1 MPPVTATTEEKKD
14 AGETVPSKPTIG
26 IIYPPPEVRNI
37 VDKTASFVARNGPEF
52 QTRIRQNEQ
61 NNPKFNFLNTGDPYH
76 AYYQHKVKEFK
87 ENEGKVQEPVIQ
99 PLMSIQTSKIK
110 PPVAAPQV
118 TVIEPEVPTE
128 PPPEYEF
135 LADPPSISSLDL
147 DIVKLTA
154 QFVARNGR
162 QFLTNLMNREQRN
175 YQFDFL
181 RPQHSLFNYFTKLVE
196 QYTKVLIPPG
206 NIKERL
212 REKTEDPFK
221 IMENVNYR
229 VRWARHREQEKQK
242 VEDEKEK
249 ERVSFAQIDW
259 HDFVVVE
266 TVEFKES
273 ETGNLPP
280 PVTLEQL
287 GARILAQ
294 ERAGT
299 GKDDSVEEGKEK
311 DEEYDMMDIEMED
324 EDETQAPP
332 PPKESLKDNRPPSP
346 PRPQEPPPPQPP
358 LPPMAPGT
366 NIQIRKDYNPKQAK
380 AQAAVAP
387 PDNYLISPITGE
399 RVPPH
404 EFEEHM
410 KISLL
415 DPKWK
420 EQRDRFEAERK
431 QHESVFASGS
441 SMESNL
447 KHIAQRRTDIFGAGD
462 VETFIGQKIG
472 EEDVKQPEKV
482 TWDGHTA
489 SISATAQKA
498 AAGISLEEQI
508 EQIHKQIGMVPDKEK
523 EAIGPKPSSNNP
535 PPPPPNIQPPR
546 HPPPNQP
553 VSRPPPPP
561 IFPPMPPNMP
571 RMPPG
576 EQRNAPPPPQ
586 MLRPPVPPPQ
596 RFMGMPPPMQ
606 PPPFIR
612 PDVQAAPP
620 VIAPDEPA
628 AKKAKVDAGPE
639 ANLMPEKVF
648 LQNHKGSVKFQVQV
662 PDIPDKTEWKCQGQK
677 IFLTLPWTDP
687 VSVIKAK
694 LHEEIG
700 MPAGKQKLQLES
712 MFIKDS
718 NTLAY
723 YNVLPTSVVQLQ
735 VKERGGRKK

>member
-1 MPPVTATTEEKKD
+1 MPPVSATTEENKD
-14 AGETVPSKPTIG
+14 GSEPAPSKPTIG

-87 ENEGKVQEPVIQ
+87 ENEGKIPEPVIQ
-99 PLMSIQTSKIK
+99 PLMSIPTTKIK
-110 PPVAAPQV
+110 PAVTGPQMTIV
-118 TVIEPEVPTE
+118 EPEVPTE

-212 REKTEDPFK
+212 KEKTEDPFK
-221 IMENVNYR
+221 ILENVNYR

-266 TVEFKES
+266 TVEFKDNEM
-273 ETGNLPP
+273 GNLPP

-287 GARILAQ
+287 GARILDQ
-294 ERAGT
+294 ERSGT
-299 GKDDSVEEGKEK
+299 DKGKDMEGETKGKDD
-311 DEEYDMMDIEMED
+311 EYDMMDIEMED
-324 EDETQAPP
+324 EDESQPPP
-332 PPKESLKDNRPPSP
+332 PPKDTQRDNRPPSP

-366 NIQIRKDYNPKQAK
+366 NIQIRKDYNPKQVRAPGT
-380 AQAAVAP
+380 VP

-399 RVPPH
+399 RVPPQ
-404 EFEEHM
+404 EFDEHM

-420 EQRDRFEAERK
+420 EQRDRFEAEKK
-431 QHESVFASGS
+431 QQETVFASGS

-447 KHIAQRRTDIFGAGD
+447 KHIAERRTDIFGKGD
-462 VETFIGQKIG
+462 VETFIGQKFG

-523 EAIGPKPSSNNP
+523 EAIGPKPSNNP
-535 PPPPPNIQPPR
+535 PPPPPHMQLPR
-546 HPPPNQP
+546 PPPLNQ
-553 VSRPPPPP
+553 SLARPPPPP
-561 IFPPMPPNMP
+561 GFPSMPNMP
-571 RMPPG
+571 RMPPL
-576 EQRNAPPPPQ
+576 EQRNQPPPPQ
-586 MLRPPVPPPQ
+586 MMRPPVPPPQ
-596 RFMGMPPPMQ
+596 RFMGIPPPMQ

-620 VIAPDEPA
+620 VIQPDEPA
-628 AKKAKVDAGPE
+628 AKKSKVDAGPE
-639 ANLMPEKVF
+639 ANLIPENIF
-648 LQNHKGSVKFQVQV
+648 LQKHQGSVRFQVQV

-677 IFLTLPWTDP
+677 ISLTLPWTDP

-723 YNVLPTSVVQLQ
+723 YNFSPASVVQLQ